1 MPRKMNHPDEIKTEG
16 DRIARRAMKG
26 WVIILIL
33 AALAL
38 LLTVFVLVGQS

>member
-1 MPRKMNHPDEIKTEG
+1 MDHPRKIKTEG
-16 DRIARRAMKG
+16 HRVAQRAMKD

-38 LLTVFVLVGQS
+38 LLTVFVLGGQS

>member
-1 MPRKMNHPDEIKTEG
+1 MDHPRKIKTEG
-16 DRIARRAMKG
+16 DQVTHRAMKG

>member
-1 MPRKMNHPDEIKTEG
+1 MPRETDHPDEIKTEG
-16 DRIARRAMKG
+16 DKVAHRALKG

-38 LLTVFVLVGQS
+38 LLTVLVSVGQS

>member
-1 MPRKMNHPDEIKTEG
+1 MDHPRGIKTEG
-16 DRIARRAMKG
+16 DQVAHRAMKG

-38 LLTVFVLVGQS
+38 LLIVFVLVGQS